1 MSTGKGSSNATS
13 EETKGLLGSVLI
25 KCGKNTPTRFNVM
38 NSGVGFQLERNNQG
52 CDYCGKSHH
61 INKVQDRNKL
71 ENGGEVVIIGRKRK
85 GRPAGTTTW
94 SDFRL
99 KVEQV

>member
-1 MSTGKGSSNATS
+1 MWQKSPKQAQRDELGCGISAGKEQPGVR
-13 EETKGLLGSVLI
+13 LLWKVTL
-25 KCGKNTPTRFNVM
+25 
-38 NSGVGFQLERNNQG
+38 
-52 CDYCGKSHH
+52 HH